1 MKNSFNNFFK
11 TSDDEQIFYRCN
23 FDEKSPPKNVLVF
36 NYGLVCSHQHWQN
49 QIDYLDEK
57 GFPIL
62 LHDYRGHFQSSGKED
77 IKKINFKQ
85 ITNDLHELISYLK
98 LEDIIMLGHSMGVN
112 ICLEYA
118 KDHQANIQKMVLLS
132 GSVLPVH
139 NIMLNTHL
147 TGAIKNAFQKVF
159 NQFPNEFNEV
169 WKKGG
174 WIPAIKKMIHMGGF
188 NQEMVSDEFI
198 EIYLN
203 KIGIL
208 GPDLFFQ
215 LIGEMQTHDILAFLS
230 KIKTNSLIIG
240 GNKDKVIP
248 NYLQR
253 ILNEHLDN
261 SELYIVHKG
270 SHVPQVDFP
279 LLINERLELF
289 LS

>member
-1 MKNSFNNFFK
+1 
-11 TSDDEQIFYRCN
+11 
-23 FDEKSPPKNVLVF
+23 
-36 NYGLVCSHQHWQN
+36 
-49 QIDYLDEK
+49 
-57 GFPIL
+57 
-62 LHDYRGHFQSSGKED
+62 
-77 IKKINFKQ
+77 
-85 ITNDLHELISYLK
+85 
-98 LEDIIMLGHSMGVN
+98 
-112 ICLEYA
+112 
-118 KDHQANIQKMVLLS
+118 
-132 GSVLPVH
+132 
-139 NIMLNTHL
+139 
-147 TGAIKNAFQKVF
+147 
-159 NQFPNEFNEV
+159 
-169 WKKGG
+169 
-174 WIPAIKKMIHMGGF
+174 MGGF

-203 KIGIL
+203 KIGVL

-230 KIKTNSLIIG
+230 KIKTRTLIIG

-253 ILNEHLDN
+253 ILNEHLEN